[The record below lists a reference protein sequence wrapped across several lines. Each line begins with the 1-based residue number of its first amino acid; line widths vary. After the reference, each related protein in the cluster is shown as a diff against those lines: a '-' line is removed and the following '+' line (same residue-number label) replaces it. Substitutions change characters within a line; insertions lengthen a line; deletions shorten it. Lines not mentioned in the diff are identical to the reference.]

1 MRSGIYTESGVPRI
15 LKRFTTYY
23 TYYITIH
30 YTFRLNIIVNCNKF
44 YLYFLS
50 LTVNYL
56 FKISNN
62 P

>member
-15 LKRFTTYY
+15 LKRFTTYC
-23 TYYITIH
+23 ITIH